1 MKCQKNVVFNI
12 ISNDFQIESAF
23 QYGKNI
29 GVSFQLIDDLLDF
42 TSTGDILGET
52 DWDVLRL
59 ADTC

>member
-52 DWDVLRL
+52 DWDGLRL
-59 ADTC
+59 VETC

>member
-42 TSTGDILGET
+42 TSTGDILGEMS
-52 DWDVLRL
+52 
-59 ADTC
+59 